1 MFELVD
7 TSVPV
12 EQIGTGYVFTEGP
25 VWDRRNQRL
34 LFVDFRGD
42 TVYEWKRGSGAP
54 VPFRRPSFGNNGN
67 TFDQEG
73 RLIGC
78 LAEPGQIARTEAD
91 GSITVLASEY
101 EGKQLN
107 APNDLVMGPDGSIY
121 FTDTP
126 YLPSGRMEKHRGV
139 ACYGVYR
146 IAPDGAL
153 SLLIDHLDPP
163 NGIAVSS
170 DGKQLFVDATGHHAV
185 HVWDLAADG
194 TVSNGR
200 QFADTRD
207 GEIVG
212 RPDGMKLDALG
223 NVYVT
228 ANTANGIW
236 VYSPDG
242 KHLGFVETPEPP
254 ENCAWGDDDW
264 QTLFV
269 TAKTSVYAIRMNVA
283 GQPVAPQVT
292 SNQ

>member
-67 TFDQEG
+67 TFDHEG

-78 LAEPGQIARTEAD
+78 LAEPAQIARTEAD

-107 APNDLVMGPDGSIY
+107 APNDLVVGPDDSIY

-126 YLPSGRMEKHRGV
+126 YLPSGRMEKPRGV
-139 ACYGVYR
+139 PCYGVYR
-146 IAPDGAL
+146 IAPDGTL
-153 SLLIDHLDPP
+153 SLLVDNLDPP
-163 NGIAVSS
+163 NGIAVSN
-170 DGKQLFVDATGHHAV
+170 DGRQLFVDATGHHAV

-207 GEIVG
+207 GEVVG
-212 RPDGMKLDALG
+212 RPDGMKLDSLG

-242 KHLGFVETPEPP
+242 KHLGFVETPEAP

-269 TAKTSVYAIRMNVA
+269 TAKTSVYAIRMKVA
-283 GQPVAPQVT
+283 GQPVG
-292 SNQ
+292 